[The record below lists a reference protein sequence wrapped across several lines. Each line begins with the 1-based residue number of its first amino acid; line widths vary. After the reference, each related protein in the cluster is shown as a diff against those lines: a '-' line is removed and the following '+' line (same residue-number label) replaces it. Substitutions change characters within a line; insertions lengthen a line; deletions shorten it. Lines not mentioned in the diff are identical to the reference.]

1 MDPTQAAGA
10 SPADLSALLER
21 LLDEAE
27 EGGVSGTPPP
37 AESPPAE
44 AAVPVAAPTPTPPLP
59 PVSPVGGAPAGGP
72 LGGPM
77 GRPMGGSPLGGLLA
91 NPALLAAL
99 PTLAENLGP
108 LLGSLSGGTGTAPAA
123 TRPHTVD
130 RHTALLC
137 AVKPYLS
144 PGRQNAAETIIRLCR
159 VWDALERSGISLTG
173 LLGGL
178 GGAVPAA
185 SAKTDGEVT

>member
-1 MDPTQAAGA
+1 MDSNHAT
-10 SPADLSALLER
+10 STDLSALLER

-27 EGGVSGTPPP
+27 QGGGSGAPPS
-37 AESPPAE
+37 ADLPPTRTSEEAE
-44 AAVPVAAPTPTPPLP
+44 APVSATPTPPSP
-59 PVSPVGGAPAGGP
+59 PVLPVGGTTSGGGP
-72 LGGPM
+72 S
-77 GRPMGGSPLGGLLA
+77 GGSLLGGLLA
-91 NPALLAAL
+91 NPALLTAL

-144 PGRQNAAETIIRLCR
+144 PQRREAAETVIRICR
-159 VWDALERSGISLTG
+159 IWDALERSGISLTG
-173 LLGGL
+173 LLGG

-185 SAKTDGEVT
+185 TAKAEEVVT

>member
-1 MDPTQAAGA
+1 MDSTHAT
-10 SPADLSALLER
+10 STDLSALLER

-27 EGGVSGTPPP
+27 QAGGSGTPPT

-44 AAVPVAAPTPTPPLP
+44 AAVSVVAPTPTPPLP
-59 PVSPVGGAPAGGP
+59 PVQPAGGTPSGGGP
-72 LGGPM
+72 LGG
-77 GRPMGGSPLGGLLA
+77 PLGGLLA

-144 PGRQNAAETIIRLCR
+144 PGRQSAAETVIRLCR
-159 VWDALERSGISLTG
+159 VWDALDRSGISLSG
-173 LLGGL
+173 LLGGF

-185 SAKTDGEVT
+185 SAKTEGEVT